1 MAVPVQAL
9 LSDATNL
16 NKNAK
21 TQTRENNVYLIAF
34 FIEERYDALLNSNI
48 LSVKVSHFLVK

>member
-16 NKNAK
+16 NKNAQ
-21 TQTRENNVYLIAF
+21 TQTRDNNVYLIAF

>member
-21 TQTRENNVYLIAF
+21 AQTHENNVYLIAF

>member
-48 LSVKVSHFLVK
+48 LLVKVSHFLVK

>member
-48 LSVKVSHFLVK
+48 CVRRRQNAS

>member
-1 MAVPVQAL
+1 MAVLVQAL

>member
-16 NKNAK
+16 NKNAQ